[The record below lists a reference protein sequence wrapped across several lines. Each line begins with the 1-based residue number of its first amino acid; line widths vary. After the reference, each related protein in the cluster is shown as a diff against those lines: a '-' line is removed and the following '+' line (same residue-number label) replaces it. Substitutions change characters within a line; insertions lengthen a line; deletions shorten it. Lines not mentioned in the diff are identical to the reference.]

1 MNKIKAFTLLIA
13 WSVIFA
19 HSIIPHNHHNDEF
32 KACHNLVHAVD
43 LAGSSQDKTAR
54 LDSLPDKET
63 VCHYSGFVFYQ
74 LNTDTII
81 ISTGKTSFPAM
92 IRITGSINDQNSL
105 IFISDPHLGKSA
117 LRAPPLS

>member
-19 HSIIPHNHHNDEF
+19 HSIIPHNHHYDEF
-32 KACHNLVHAVD
+32 KACHNLVHAID
-43 LAGSSQDKTAR
+43 PAGNLQDKTAR
-54 LDSLPDKET
+54 LDNLPDKET
-63 VCHYSGFVFYQ
+63 VCHYSGFVFYH
-74 LNTDTII
+74 LNTDNII
-81 ISTGKTSFPAM
+81 ISSGKTSFPDI
-92 IRITGSINDQNSL
+92 IRIAGSINDQNSL